1 MKSSLYSDE
10 MLETMIIAIILRYK
24 RPIILLKNNGVEAR
38 STTTQ
43 LESLNPQ
50 RAEQIA
56 SLSGVTTPLR

>member
-1 MKSSLYSDE
+1 